1 MRLVTRADDVQVVG
15 DEQGFELHVDTD
27 EGDRFVFRIHHLAE
41 QFGKNVDETIGTWL
55 REREDARATHVPN
68 LTEDDLDGYDLG
80 DPKRVEI
87 QRAIDRGGR

>member
-41 QFGKNVDETIGTWL
+41 QFGVNVDETIGAWL
-55 REREDARATHVPN
+55 REREDARATYVPN
-68 LTEDDLDGYDLG
+68 LTEEDLQGYALD
-80 DPKRVEI
+80 DPKRITLE
-87 QRAIDRGGR
+87 REMNR